1 MSTSDL
7 ITKIDLYFNDGSV
20 KTLVGQDRFLGIR
33 DALKAQSQANELLC
47 KQAELMENTIRRLQ
61 SENACLKSEVE
72 RLHETGNAMAEW
84 LNEQGNY
91 GGLTDKWPK
100 PFQNPLP

>member
-33 DALKAQSQANELLC
+33 DALKTQSQANELLC
-47 KQAELMENTIRRLQ
+47 KQAELLEERIRELESKCQTLEDLSQELISQLNTDA
-61 SENACLKSEVE
+61 SFVPDSHFK
-72 RLHETGNAMAEW
+72 
-84 LNEQGNY
+84 
-91 GGLTDKWPK
+91 
-100 PFQNPLP
+100 NPLP